1 MKDIQP
7 EEYIKGVLAGNRRM
21 IAKAITLVESSL
33 PEHKKAA
40 GQVVEGLL
48 PHSGKSVRLG
58 VTGVPGVGK
67 SVFIEALGT
76 FLTAERLTVAV
87 LAVDPSSTRSGGSVL
102 GDKTR
107 MEKLAADPRA
117 YIRPSPSGKT
127 LGGIAAKTREDI
139 LICEA
144 AGFDVVIVETVGVG
158 QSETAVADMVD
169 FFLVLMLA
177 GAGDELQ
184 GIKKG
189 ILELA
194 DAVAIT
200 KADGHNIANAERAAK
215 TYEAAL
221 HMLAPTESAWHPPVL
236 TCSALTGSGI
246 DRIWQVIRDHQ
257 ATLKRTGE
265 FEKKR
270 SEQNTRWMWRL
281 IEEGIRTH
289 FLDLPEVKE
298 QLPKITRQVA
308 SGDITAANG
317 AGRLLFY
324 LDKRLK
330 T

>member
-1 MKDIQP
+1 MKGIQP
-7 EEYIKGVLAGNRRM
+7 EEYINGVLAGNRRM

-40 GQVVEGLL
+40 GQVLEGLL
-48 PHSGKSVRLG
+48 PHSGKSIRVG

-76 FLTAERLTVAV
+76 HLTAGGSTVAV
-87 LAVDPSSTRSGGSVL
+87 LAVDPSSVRSGGSVL

-139 LICEA
+139 LVCEA
-144 AGFDVVIVETVGVG
+144 AGYEIVIVETVGVG
-158 QSETAVADMVD
+158 QSETAVAGMVD

-194 DAVAIT
+194 DAVVVT
-200 KADGHNIANAERAAK
+200 KADGENVANAERAAK
-215 TYEAAL
+215 NYETAL
-221 HMLAPTESAWHPPVL
+221 HMLAPTGSAWHPPVL
-236 TCSALTGSGI
+236 TCSALTGIGI
-246 DRIWQVIRDHQ
+246 DQIWQVIRDHQ
-257 ATLKRTGE
+257 AAMMRTGE

-270 SEQNTRWMWRL
+270 SEQNTRWMWNL
-281 IEEGIRTH
+281 IEEGIRAH
-289 FLDLPEVKE
+289 FLDLPEVRD
-298 QLPKITRQVA
+298 QLQKITRQVA
-308 SGDITAANG
+308 DGEITAAGG

-324 LDKRLK
+324 LDKRSK

>member
-40 GQVVEGLL
+40 AEVLEGLL
-48 PHSGKSVRLG
+48 PHSGKSIRVG

-76 FLTAERLTVAV
+76 YLTAGGATVAV
-87 LAVDPSSTRSGGSVL
+87 LAVDPSSVRSGGSVL

-117 YIRPSPSGKT
+117 YIRPSPSGTT

-144 AGFDVVIVETVGVG
+144 AGFEVVIVETVGVG
-158 QSETAVADMVD
+158 QSETAVAGMVD

-194 DAVAIT
+194 DAVVVT
-200 KADGHNIANAERAAK
+200 KADGENVANAERAAK
-215 TYEAAL
+215 NYETAL
-221 HMLAPTESAWHPPVL
+221 HMLAPSGSAWHPPVM
-236 TCSALTGSGI
+236 TCSALAGVGI

-257 ATLKRTGE
+257 AVMKRTGE

-270 SEQNTRWMWRL
+270 SEQNTRWMWTL
-281 IEEGIRTH
+281 IEEGIKSH
-289 FLDLPEVKE
+289 FLDLPEIKDR
-298 QLPKITRQVA
+298 LRTITRQVA
-308 SGDITAANG
+308 DGEITAAAG

-324 LDKRLK
+324 LDKR
-330 T
+330 